1 MNYPLHIESKLP
13 AFYGNI
19 IKIPFSLGRVIT
31 RQNVKTVELRL
42 TTLIGN
48 QLKLS
53 GIKTS
58 NIFYDAQNNNYY
70 VKFTIGTALNNTAG
84 QHFKAQIKFYDEGGL
99 GSPWSQVG
107 IIKHTKQ
114 PSVSIQDLKADVDN
128 VNVKTFIGTYRNPDT
143 TEKVY
148 SYRFSIY
155 DFDNN
160 LLTTSGD
167 LIHNTLND
175 EIKDGSWS
183 SSDTWQADAELEDG
197 VKYRLVYSVKTTN
210 GCFAETRPYVI
221 KNSTTVD
228 ANLPAKLLATIDND
242 NGYVALSLIKPKE
255 EHDESLITGNFVI
268 SRYSDNLKTWNEVCR
283 FNLLSQY
290 PSAVGTLWT
299 DYTIEHG
306 VKYLYAIQAY
316 NSKGLYS
323 NKIYSVVANGNSYIE
338 NDEDGNPYYILAN
351 FDDAFLTDGE
361 RQLKIRFNP
370 KVSSFKTNILE
381 SKIDTLGGQYPFIF
395 RNGNVK
401 YNEFPISGLL
411 SYLGDEQELFTKGT
425 KSVVEDLKRPFT
437 AAAGSE
443 QHRYQA
449 AKIPDPG
456 TKLTSENFYRERQ
469 FKMQALE
476 WLMNGKP
483 KLFRSPGE
491 GSYIVRLM
499 NVSLTPN
506 DTLGRMLHT
515 FNATAY
521 EIAAYNFTNLNYY
534 DLLNL
539 PESENR
545 TMKFVQIK
553 LSDYPN
559 PYNPGYGMYGAYIL
573 DAYFT
578 RDTAE
583 GTKYTLTFE
592 KAGEETI
599 TIGATGAYYINI
611 DDDDSLIQIKKES
624 GDDNNTATLNYGY
637 YDTTVPDGFSYISF
651 INTTDAVSQ
660 IIGYNDE
667 INIIEDKIND
677 IRREAGRF
685 YQITAQKRHIEQIT
699 GEEPGNYSWSDATIY
714 LKNGIYY
721 SGNPANDKPL
731 GTKEP
736 EAYFKLNDRYII
748 DLSTG
753 NAYLS
758 TDKLQDPQ
766 PSNPDAEKHFACI
779 TQGRYWVATDFG
791 NISSIH
797 ISPGALVDLSYELKE
812 IEYTV
817 EETNQ
822 TIKDAKQKWLN
833 DKTQSNYY
841 DYISA
846 LTAALAEEGVKYA
859 L

>member
-13 AFYGNI
+13 AFYNNS

-31 RQNVKTVELRL
+31 KQDIKTVELRL
-42 TTLIGN
+42 MTLLGN
-48 QLKLS
+48 QLTNK
-53 GIKTS
+53 KTS
-58 NIFYDAQNNNYY
+58 NIYYDMQNNNYY
-70 VKFTIGTALNNTAG
+70 ASFTVGDDVLKGTEG
-84 QHFKAQIKFYDEGGL
+84 QYFKVQIRFYDEKKSD
-99 GSPWSQVG
+99 SPWSQVG
-107 IIKHTKQ
+107 IIKHTNQ
-114 PSVSIQDLKADVDN
+114 PTVSIDQLDVNADN
-128 VNVKTFIGTYRNPDT
+128 VNVKTFIGVYKNLDR

-175 EIKDGSWS
+175 EIIGKEWC
-183 SSDTWQADAELEDG
+183 SSDTWQADAELVDG
-197 VKYRLVYSVKTTN
+197 VKYRLVYSVKTIN
-210 GCFAETRPYVI
+210 NCFVETRPYII

-228 ANLPAKLLATIDND
+228 ANFPAKLLATVDND
-242 NGYVALSLIKPKE
+242 NGYVSLSLIKPKE
-255 EHDESLITGNFVI
+255 DRNESLITGNFVI

-323 NKIYSVVANGNSYIE
+323 NKIYSVVANGNTYIE

-411 SYLGDEQELFTKGT
+411 SYLGDEQELFTKGI
-425 KSVVEDLKRPFT
+425 KSVVEDLRRPFT

-449 AKIPDPG
+449 AKIPESG

-476 WLMNGKP
+476 WLMDGKP

-521 EIAAYNFTNLNYY
+521 EIADYNFTNLNQYE
-534 DLLNL
+534 LLNL

-573 DAYFT
+573 DAYAT
-578 RDTAE
+578 GNDTE
-583 GTKYTLTFE
+583 GTIYVLKFE
-592 KAGEETI
+592 KAGDKII
-599 TIGATGAYYINI
+599 TIGATGAYYINVDK
-611 DDDDSLIQIKKES
+611 DDVLVQVEKIS
-624 GDDNNTATLNYGY
+624 GDDNNTATLTYGY
-637 YDTTVPDGFSYISF
+637 YDTSEPDSFSYISF
-651 INTTDAVSQ
+651 ITTSDEISQ
-660 IIGYNDE
+660 IIGYDSQK
-667 INIIEDKIND
+667 NIIEDKINN
-677 IRREAGRF
+677 IRHEAGRF
-685 YQITAQKRHIEQIT
+685 YQITAQKRHIETIT
-699 GEEPGNYSWSDATIY
+699 GKEPDNWSDATIY

-721 SGNPANDKPL
+721 SGKPANDNSL

-797 ISPGALVDLSYELKE
+797 VSPGALVDLSYELKE

-817 EETNQ
+817 EETNE
-822 TIKDAKQKWLN
+822 TVKKAKQKWLD
-833 DKTQSNYY
+833 DKTQSNYN
-841 DYISA
+841 DYIYA